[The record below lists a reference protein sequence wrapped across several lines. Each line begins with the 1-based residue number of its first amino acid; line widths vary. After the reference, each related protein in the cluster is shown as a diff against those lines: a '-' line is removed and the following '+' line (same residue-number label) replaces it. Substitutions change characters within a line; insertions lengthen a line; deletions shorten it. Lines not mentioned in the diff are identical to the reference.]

1 MDNPLVVQAT
11 RVGLS
16 NLQTL
21 RLNSFCASS
30 TMGWR
35 VPQTLLEHSVDNR
48 FFFFSLSLHLG
59 FFISS
64 FKNLDQPLQFI
75 FHSYLVHVIL
85 ITVFLFWIVH
95 DITIF
100 FFNFT
105 LHHFLNYK
113 QFITLQMFFQFHSL
127 WFLLF
132 QIQLSFSW
140 LLFFHLGPFLF

>member
-1 MDNPLVVQAT
+1 MWTILLLFKRRVWGCPTSKHCVWIVFAPLA
-11 RVGLS
+11 RWGGA
-16 NLQTL
+16 
-21 RLNSFCASS
+21 CPKHSS
-30 TMGWR
+30 SIVSTT
-35 VPQTLLEHSVDNR
+35 VS
-48 FFFFSLSLHLG
+48 FFSLSLHLG